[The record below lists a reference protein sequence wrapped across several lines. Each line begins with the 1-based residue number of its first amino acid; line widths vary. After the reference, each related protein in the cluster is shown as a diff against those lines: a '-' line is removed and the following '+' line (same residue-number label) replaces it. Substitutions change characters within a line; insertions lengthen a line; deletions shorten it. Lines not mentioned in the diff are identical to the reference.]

1 VIADGKDVEF
11 FRPPPTKSFVSVRIP
26 RPGFVLSPLLLLQ
39 LLFRLL
45 LLLVLL
51 LVFLPT
57 LVSHVCSSSAHI
69 GPSLVSARILAPNV
83 KLAVLL

>member
-1 VIADGKDVEF
+1 MIADGKDVEL
-11 FRPPPTKSFVSVRIP
+11 FRLSPTRSFVSVRVP